1 MFNSFNLNT
10 TNYNALALVPDET
23 AGSSLVFNGY
33 DLQSSD
39 VITSILIQDNTP
51 SRDFDTSSIPRGDG
65 EIIIGDYWRRK
76 VVKVKGI
83 IKKTTSAL
91 LDAELDA
98 MKKALRVPEGIL
110 DIKVPHNDG
119 TVRRYQATL
128 INGNAMFDDR
138 QNYHVTFCPFQ
149 AEFVTA
155 EPFGHSVLYDSSSF
169 LDKTDLV
176 FNEQI
181 DNLGTVR
188 AKPVVILNFTAV
200 SSVVAISFKN
210 NTTGEEIKLT
220 NAITA
225 GDYVKF
231 DSEEMQVTINGTVHD
246 FTGAFPTLETGAN
259 SITITVTASSCTYD
273 LTIKHK
279 TPYL

>member
-1 MFNSFNLNT
+1 MFDSFNFNT
-10 TNYNALALVPDET
+10 TNYNVLALAPDAE
-23 AGSSLVFNGY
+23 ASSSLIFNGY
-33 DLQSSD
+33 DLQSTD
-39 VITSILIQDNTP
+39 VITSILIQDNAP
-51 SRDFDTSSIPRGDG
+51 DRAFDTSPIPRGDG
-65 EIIIGDYWRRK
+65 EIIVGDYWRRK

-83 IKKTTSAL
+83 IKKGTAAL
-91 LDAELDA
+91 LDAEIDA

-128 INGNAMFDDR
+128 TNGNSMFDER
-138 QNYHVTFCPFQ
+138 QSYHVTFCPFT
-149 AEFVTA
+149 AEFTTV
-155 EPFGHSVLYDSSSF
+155 EPFGHSVLYDSASF
-169 LDKTDLV
+169 LGTTDLV
-176 FNEQI
+176 FDEQV

-188 AKPVVILNFTAV
+188 AKPVIILNVISA

-220 NAITA
+220 NSVVA

-231 DSEEMQVTINGTVHD
+231 DSEEMQVTINGTVYD

-259 SITITVTASSCTYD
+259 SITITVTGSACTYD